1 MAFAREL
8 AQRICALGYADLSAD
23 AVYWGKIAMLDTIG
37 VMLAGAVEE
46 APRLVDEALEL
57 PAGGTALV
65 FGTARRARAMD
76 AALINGTAAHVLDFD
91 NTLSTMGGHVSATM
105 VPALIAAGDAH
116 DSNGRDL
123 LLAHA
128 AGFETARIGLALNPH
143 HSEIGWHPT
152 ATIGIFA
159 VTAACSRLLH
169 LNVEQTEL
177 ALAMSASL
185 AAGIKA
191 NFGTMTKS
199 LHAGQCARGGVMA
212 AILAKKGF
220 TANPAAFEH
229 KQGFFKLFSG
239 GEPVHEAAVLD
250 GWGTPLDIES
260 PGASYK
266 LYPCCYSTHAA
277 VQAALEIVRE
287 HGVLR
292 ADSIAK
298 IESQTPARG
307 LAHTDRPRPTTSLEA
322 KFSVQ
327 YCITRALLEGRVML
341 RHFEGDAHAD
351 PVVSRVLEK
360 VTSTPYTGPA
370 FNPDDPYDAI
380 VRVTLT
386 DGRVLQTK
394 VDRPLGRTAAN
405 PIPRDAIEAKFLD
418 CAGRIL
424 APGTAAT
431 LCSMIMEM
439 ELLNS
444 TRRLTALCEV
454 DARVQSPVAAAGST
468 LH

>member
-1 MAFAREL
+1 MGLAREL
-8 AQRICALGYADLSAD
+8 AQRIAALRFSDLSEQ
-23 AVYWGKIAMLDTIG
+23 AVYWSRIAMLDTIG
-37 VMLAGAVEE
+37 VMLAGSVEE
-46 APRLVDEALEL
+46 APRIVDEALES
-57 PAGGTALV
+57 PSGGNALI
-65 FGTARRARAMD
+65 FGTSRRARALD

-91 NTLSTMGGHVSATM
+91 NTVSTMGGHVSATM

-116 DSNGRDL
+116 DSSGRDL

-128 AGFETARIGLALNPH
+128 AGFETARIGLALNPR

-159 VTAACSRLLH
+159 VTAACAHLMRL
-169 LNVEQTEL
+169 NAEQTER

-212 AILAKKGF
+212 ATLAKKGF

-239 GEPVHEAAVLD
+239 GEPVREAAVLD
-250 GWGTPLDIES
+250 GWGKPFDIES

-277 VQAALEIVRE
+277 VQAALDIVRQ
-287 HGVLR
+287 HGAIA

-341 RHFEGDAHAD
+341 RHFEGEAHAD
-351 PVVSRVLEK
+351 PVVCRVLEK
-360 VTSTPYTGPA
+360 VTSTAYTGPA
-370 FNPDDPYDAI
+370 FNPDDPYDAV

-394 VDRPLGRTAAN
+394 VDRPLGRTTGN
-405 PIPRDAIEAKFLD
+405 PIPREALEAKFID
-418 CAGRIL
+418 CASRVL
-424 APGTAAT
+424 APAGAET
-431 LCSMIMEM
+431 LCRTIMDM
-439 ELLNS
+439 EQLQS

-454 DARVQSPVAAAGST
+454 KTPAKTPARVAEHSI
-468 LH
+468 H

>member
-1 MAFAREL
+1 MGLAHAL
-8 AQRICALGYADLSAD
+8 AQRICALDYADQSAD

-46 APRLVDEALEL
+46 APRLLDDALEL
-57 PAGGTALV
+57 PAGGHALV

-91 NTLSTMGGHVSATM
+91 NTVSTMGGHVSATM

-116 DSNGRDL
+116 DSSGREL

-128 AGFETARIGLALNPH
+128 AGFETARIGLALNPR

-159 VTAACSRLLH
+159 VTAACARLMR
-169 LNVEQTEL
+169 LNVEQTER
-177 ALAMSASL
+177 ALAMAASL

-212 AILAKKGF
+212 ATLAKKGF

-229 KQGFFKLFSG
+229 KQGFFRLFSG
-239 GEPVHEAAVLD
+239 GEPVREAAVLD
-250 GWGTPLDIES
+250 GWGSPFDIEA

-277 VQAALEIVRE
+277 VQAALEIVRQ
-287 HGVLR
+287 HGVLD
-292 ADSIAK
+292 AGSIAK
-298 IESQTPARG
+298 IETQTPARG

-327 YCITRALLEGRVML
+327 YCVTRALLEGRVML

-351 PVVSRVLEK
+351 PVVGRVLEN

-370 FNPDDPYDAI
+370 FNPDDPYDAV

-394 VDRPLGRTAAN
+394 VDRPLGRTSGN
-405 PIPRDAIEAKFLD
+405 PIPREALEAKFLD
-418 CAGRIL
+418 CAGRLL
-424 APGTAAT
+424 APDAAAT
-431 LCSMIMEM
+431 LCRTIMDM
-439 ELLNS
+439 DQLAS
-444 TRRLTALCEV
+444 TRHLTVLCEV
-454 DARVQSPVAAAGST
+454 RPRANAPARAA
-468 LH
+468 